1 MGRVPGGSRAGAAG
15 MSTLFVFGL
24 GYTALR
30 LAERM
35 RARGWHVIGTVRR
48 RQAAAE
54 LRSRDIEVLL
64 FDGTAPSAAVSQALA
79 DATHVLS
86 SVPPDAGG
94 DPDVGGDPVLRCH
107 ERALMAAPRLMRLA
121 YLSTIGVYGDR
132 QGGWVDENHVP
143 EPPTARAAARVA
155 AEAAWLAL
163 RERVPVQVFRLGGI
177 YGPGRNALRAVAD
190 GTARRISKPGQV
202 FNRIH
207 VDDIARLLE
216 AAMTQAPVST
226 IYNVV
231 DDAPSSPEEPVLEA
245 ARLLGVP
252 PPPAIPFESAN
263 LGPMA
268 RSFYAGNRRVSNA
281 RIKRELGVTLLYPS
295 VRDGLRA
302 LHAAGEGR

>member
-1 MGRVPGGSRAGAAG
+1 MPD
-15 MSTLFVFGL
+15 TLFVFGL

-30 LAERM
+30 LAERL
-35 RARGWHVIGTVRR
+35 RARGWHVLGTVRR

-54 LRSRDIEVLL
+54 LGRRGLKVLL
-64 FDGTAPSAAVSQALA
+64 FDGLNVGRDPDAGGDTAPSAAVSQALA
-79 DATHVLS
+79 GATHVLS
-86 SVPPDAGG
+86 SVPPDAGT
-94 DPDVGGDPVLRCH
+94 DPVLRWH
-107 ERALMAAPRLMRLA
+107 GRDLAAAPKLTWLG

-132 QGGWVDENHVP
+132 QGGWVDEDDAP
-143 EPPTARAAARVA
+143 EPMTARAAARVA

-163 RERVPVQVFRLGGI
+163 GAERGAAAQVFRLGGI

-216 AAMTQAPVST
+216 AAMTQPRAGA
-226 IYNVV
+226 IYNLV
-231 DDAPSSPEEPVLEA
+231 DDAPSSPEEPIVEA

-252 PPPAIPFESAN
+252 PPPAIPFESAV
-263 LGPMA
+263 LSPMA
-268 RSFYAGNRRVSNA
+268 RSFYAGNRRVGNT
-281 RIKRELGVTLLYPS
+281 RIKRELGLDLLYPS

-302 LHAAGEGR
+302 LYAAGEGRAGA